1 MGCLFF
7 QWAHKIGLYRGALA
21 AERKMEVSGL
31 VSDGEKF
38 SELDGNSKDHSCGL
52 FHYRRDGE

>member
-1 MGCLFF
+1 MGA
-7 QWAHKIGLYRGALA
+7 QNRPALKSA
-21 AERKMEVSGL
+21 SHGEKMEVSGL